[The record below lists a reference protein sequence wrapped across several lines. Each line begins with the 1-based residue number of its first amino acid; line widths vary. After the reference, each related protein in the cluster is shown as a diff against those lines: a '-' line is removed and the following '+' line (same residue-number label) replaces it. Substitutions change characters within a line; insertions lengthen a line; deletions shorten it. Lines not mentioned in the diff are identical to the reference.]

1 MDFKF
6 RPGFCF
12 FQHLIFSFSGLGP
25 FLIRSVMNKH
35 FPIFNTG
42 KLLLPLLFA
51 VILFVSCSQPDPEP
65 LRLERIAYVSDG
77 NIHVSGLND
86 GTHTKVGKGSEP
98 SLSHDGRY
106 LAYVNDVGNKRRI
119 AVLDFPNRN
128 TKIIEDVQGTSWRP
142 VWSPTENR
150 YLFSASAQTNGASHR
165 VVIVAH
171 AREEKKYVISREGR
185 NICSPVWA
193 PDGET
198 VYGHDT
204 HFLYQWEKTGMLV
217 NHAILAEKFGPLDF
231 NSSTVILPSAD
242 GSQWLIGTG
251 REESIGRPRRH
262 TMTLYLFDEGT
273 QSIRKISPENVFISE
288 FNWGGDNNSLIFSGK
303 ETRNQRNNDLY
314 QLFVADLSVKPL
326 IKNASQPYFR
336 NIEVVKTEAK

>member
-1 MDFKF
+1 VVFAF
-6 RPGFCF
+6 FSIIFFPGLCPF
-12 FQHLIFSFSGLGP
+12 LIFSA
-25 FLIRSVMNKH
+25 MNNH
-35 FPIFNTG
+35 SPILNKG
-42 KLLLPLLFA
+42 IHILPLLFA
-51 VILFVSCSQPDPEP
+51 AILLFSCSQPDPEP

-77 NIHVSGLND
+77 TIHVSGLND

-98 SLSHDGRY
+98 SLSYDGRY
-106 LAYVNDVGNKRRI
+106 LAYVNDFGNKRRI

-128 TKIIEDVQGTSWRP
+128 TRIIEDVQGTSWRP

-150 YLFSASAQTNGASHR
+150 YLFSASAQTNGTTQR

-171 AREEKKYVISREGR
+171 AREEKKYVLSREGI
-185 NICSPVWA
+185 NIYSPAWA
-193 PDGET
+193 ADGET

-217 NHAILAEKFGPLDF
+217 SHAILKEKFGPLDF
-231 NSSTVILPSAD
+231 NSSAVILPSPD

-273 QSIRKISPENVFISE
+273 QLVRKISPENLFISE
-288 FNWGGDNNSLIFSGK
+288 FNWGGDNNSIIFSGK

-314 QLFVADLSVKPL
+314 QLIVSDLLVKPL
-326 IKNASQPYFR
+326 IKNATQPYFR
-336 NIEVVKTEAK
+336 NIEVAQADAK